1 MDDAIMSPE
10 DKEFILGKPKYLQ
23 YADPYKEESYN
34 DIMKFL
40 NENDPDALMGRELS
54 KMYQNF

>member
-1 MDDAIMSPE
+1 MSPE

-54 KMYQNF
+54 KMYHNF